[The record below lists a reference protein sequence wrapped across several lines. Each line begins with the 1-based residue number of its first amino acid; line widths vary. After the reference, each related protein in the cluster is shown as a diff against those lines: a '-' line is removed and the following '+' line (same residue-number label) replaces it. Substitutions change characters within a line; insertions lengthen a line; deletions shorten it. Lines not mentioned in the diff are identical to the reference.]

1 MLERGAVPITYDLIT
16 LMSEGHHLGART
28 AKACTVIYRT
38 AHIYQRV
45 DCYVGAYM

>member
-1 MLERGAVPITYDLIT
+1 MLERGAVPMTYDPIT
-16 LMSEGHHLGART
+16 PMSEAHHLGARP
-28 AKACTVIYRT
+28 AKACTDFYHT